1 MLKHFVRSATT
12 DRRQRS
18 GRLSLKDG
26 RHLEFAAVPLP
37 DGNALFT
44 MLDIT
49 DSRRIESALRERNE
63 ALEAAD
69 RLKSAFVANMS
80 YELRTP
86 LTSILGFSE
95 MLTGGYAGDLN
106 GQPGNQ
112 SEERR
117 VGKEGVSTCRSRRS
131 PYHSKKKQN
140 KEIKKN

>member
-1 MLKHFVRSATT
+1 
-12 DRRQRS
+12 
-18 GRLSLKDG
+18 
-26 RHLEFAAVPLP
+26 
-37 DGNALFT
+37 

-106 GQPGNQ
+106 R
-112 SEERR
+112 SEEHTSELQSLMRISYA
-117 VGKEGVSTCRSRRS
+117 VFCL
-131 PYHSKKKQN
+131 KKKTHT
-140 KEIKKN
+140 IPTRPHYTYH